1 MVLCLHSCVGWFY
14 GRRVTNEAEV
24 YPLSARAIHPPVSP
38 DPATISG
45 YAMTSSYQPPATTNL
60 EAPAPVPK
68 VKAAVVTRNPR
79 SPSGPPSPEMEAT
92 AEALTREEVLRRR
105 RRRAARLLAAYR
117 RLYWAMAEEVRAQ
130 HRQYVWEL
138 GCSPL
143 EAEQPAAGPEAKP
156 GPAAVPRRKK
166 CGVTGCKVRAMAMA
180 KYCHYHILSDPNQ
193 VLYKGCGHIM
203 IMSGAQIGKSTHNTP
218 ILKASVPSLCN
229 VHLQRS
235 QKNISQAYKIVGF
248 NPPPTGQISPDFSVL
263 VAECVRQIQ
272 ATRRESR
279 SATAGK
285 K

>member
-1 MVLCLHSCVGWFY
+1 
-14 GRRVTNEAEV
+14 
-24 YPLSARAIHPPVSP
+24 
-38 DPATISG
+38 
-45 YAMTSSYQPPATTNL
+45 MTSSYQPPATTNL

-180 KYCHYHILSDPNQ
+180 KYCHYHILSDPNHDQ
-193 VLYKGCGHIM
+193 EWCPDWEKYSQHAHPESI
-203 IMSGAQIGKSTHNTP
+203 S
-218 ILKASVPSLCN
+218 SLP
-229 VHLQRS
+229 LQCS
-235 QKNISQAYKIVGF
+235 LAKISEEYITSLQD
-248 NPPPTGQISPDFSVL
+248 SWL
-263 VAECVRQIQ
+263 
-272 ATRRESR
+272 
-279 SATAGK
+279 
-285 K
+285 

>member
-1 MVLCLHSCVGWFY
+1 
-14 GRRVTNEAEV
+14 
-24 YPLSARAIHPPVSP
+24 
-38 DPATISG
+38 
-45 YAMTSSYQPPATTNL
+45 MTSSNQPPATTNL

-68 VKAAVVTRNPR
+68 VKAAAVVTQNPS

-117 RLYWAMAEEVRAQ
+117 RLYWAMAEEVRAR

-143 EAEQPAAGPEAKP
+143 EAEQPLPATASEAKP
-156 GPAAVPRRKK
+156 APAAVPRRKK
-166 CGVTGCKVRAMAMA
+166 CGITGCKVRAMAMA

-203 IMSGAQIGKSTHNTP
+203 VKSGAQIGKSTHNTP